1 MTLAASGSQTSTG
14 QVPVDQ
20 RQQARMLAFLG
31 RLKRDHPGCHAL
43 VDAARVDVAIHEI
56 EARLLAGASEF
67 SDEADGGRGGSY
79 RQAQRMTFAR
89 AQGAR
94 ALLNLFTHRRSVAD
108 PLGADPLVVLDVLG
122 GDGLVARI
130 ARASGMSTPKTSRTS
145 VTIATSDVAPAMVD
159 AALGAGLP
167 ALWQPAQRL
176 ILRDAS
182 VDGVLCAYGTH
193 HLNHASLMETC
204 EEARR
209 VIRPGGRIVLH
220 DFEPDSAVSRW
231 FSEVV
236 HRYSRKGHEY
246 QHYGSETLTNALH
259 DGGFENVSSRPLCDP
274 IIATGTSPA
283 AARLALAQY
292 LFQMYGLVGLG
303 GGQSLDV
310 LEQVLSLA
318 ESCFGAIRVD
328 SLTEEEGPYRACL
341 PRVAV
346 FAVGCVPAR

>member
-1 MTLAASGSQTSTG
+1 MKGNVMTLVAPGSQPSAG

-20 RQQARMLAFLG
+20 RQQKRMVAFLG
-31 RLKRDHPGCHAL
+31 RLERDHPKCHAL
-43 VDAARVDVAIHEI
+43 VDTARVDVALHEI
-56 EARLLAGASEF
+56 EARLLTGASDF

-94 ALLNLFTHRRSVAD
+94 TLLDLFAHRRSV
-108 PLGADPLVVLDVLG
+108 ADPLVVLDVLG

-130 ARASGMSTPKTSRTS
+130 AQSADMSSPGMT
-145 VTIATSDVAPAMVD
+145 VLTSDVAPAMVE

-176 ILRDAS
+176 ILRDSA

-193 HLNHASLMETC
+193 HLDHAGLIETC
-204 EEARR
+204 AEARR
-209 VIRPGGRIVLH
+209 VIKPGGRIVLH
-220 DFEPDSAVSRW
+220 DFEPDSAVAQW

-246 QHYGSETLTNALH
+246 EHYGSEALTNAID
-259 DGGFENVSSRPLCDP
+259 DGGFENVASQPLLDP
-274 IIATGTSPA
+274 IVASGASPA
-283 AARLALAQY
+283 AARLALARY
-292 LFQMYGLVGLG
+292 LYQMYGLVGLG
-303 GGQSLDV
+303 DRPSPDA

-318 ESCFGAIRVD
+318 ESCFGTIGVHD
-328 SLTEEEGPYRACL
+328 VSEEEGPYRACL

-346 FAVGCVPAR
+346 LAVGCVPVELLT

>member
-1 MTLAASGSQTSTG
+1 MHT
-14 QVPVDQ
+14 
-20 RQQARMLAFLG
+20 FLR
-31 RLKRDHPGCHAL
+31 RLERDHPSCHAL
-43 VDAARVDVAIHEI
+43 VDAARADVAVREVQ
-56 EARLLAGASEF
+56 ARLLAGASDF
-67 SDEADGGRGGSY
+67 SNETDGGRGGSY

-94 ALLNLFTHRRSVAD
+94 ALLNLFSHRHSVT
-108 PLGADPLVVLDVLG
+108 DPLVVLDVLG

-130 ARASGMSTPKTSRTS
+130 AQASDIPKPN
-145 VTIATSDVAPAMVD
+145 VTIVTSDVTPAMVD

-176 ILRDAS
+176 ILRDAA

-193 HLNHASLMETC
+193 HLDHASLIETC
-204 EEARR
+204 AEARR
-209 VIRPGGRIVLH
+209 VIRPGGRVVLH
-220 DFEPDSAVSRW
+220 DFDPDSAVSRW

-236 HRYSRKGHEY
+236 HRYSRKGHAY
-246 QHYGSETLTNALH
+246 QHYGSEILTDAIKG
-259 DGGFENVSSRPLCDP
+259 GGFEDVSSRPLFDP
-274 IIATGTSPA
+274 IIAPGASPA

-303 GGQSLDV
+303 DGQSLDV

-318 ESCFGAIRVD
+318 ESCFGAIRIDNVPD
-328 SLTEEEGPYRACL
+328 EDGPYRACL

>member
-1 MTLAASGSQTSTG
+1 M
-14 QVPVDQ
+14 
-20 RQQARMLAFLG
+20 RAFLR
-31 RLKRDHPGCHAL
+31 RLERDHPGCHAL
-43 VDAARVDVAIHEI
+43 VDAAHVDLAVREV
-56 EARLLAGASEF
+56 EARLHSGASEF

-94 ALLNLFTHRRSVAD
+94 ALLDLFAHRRSVPD
-108 PLGADPLVVLDVLG
+108 PSGADPLVVLDVLG
-122 GDGLVARI
+122 GDGLIARI
-130 ARASGMSTPKTSRTS
+130 ARASVTSSPNTSSTS
-145 VTIATSDVAPAMVD
+145 VTIVTSNVAPAMVE
-159 AALGAGLP
+159 AALEAGLP
-167 ALWQPAQRL
+167 ALWQPAQQL

-193 HLNHASLMETC
+193 HLDHASLIETC

-209 VIRPGGRIVLH
+209 VITPGGHVVLH
-220 DFEPDSAVSRW
+220 DFEPDSAVARW

-236 HRYSRKGHEY
+236 HRYSRKGHAF
-246 QHYGSETLTNALH
+246 QHYGSEILTNAIN
-259 DGGFENVSSRPLCDP
+259 DGGFEDVVSRPLVDP
-274 IIATGTSPA
+274 IIAPGVSPV

-303 GGQSLDV
+303 DGRSLDV

-318 ESCFGAIRVD
+318 ESCFGAIAVD
-328 SLTEEEGPYRACL
+328 SVPEEGSYRACL

-346 FAVGCVPAR
+346 SAVGRVPMR

>member
-1 MTLAASGSQTSTG
+1 MI
-14 QVPVDQ
+14 PVDQ
-20 RQQARMLAFLG
+20 RHQARMLAFLR

-43 VDAARVDVAIHEI
+43 VDTARVDVAIREV
-56 EARLLAGASEF
+56 EARLLTGASEF

-89 AQGAR
+89 ARGAR
-94 ALLNLFTHRRSVAD
+94 ALLHLFADRRSA
-108 PLGADPLVVLDVLG
+108 ADPLVVLDVLG

-130 ARASGMSTPKTSRTS
+130 ARASVVSSPSL
-145 VTIATSDVAPAMVD
+145 TIVTSDVAPAMVE

-193 HLNHASLMETC
+193 HLDRASLIETC

-209 VIRPGGRIVLH
+209 VIRPGGRVVLH

-236 HRYSRKGHEY
+236 HRYSRKGHVY
-246 QHYGSETLTNALH
+246 QHYGSEILTNAIN
-259 DGGFENVSSRPLCDP
+259 DGGFENVVSRPLFDP
-274 IIATGTSPA
+274 IIAPGASPA
-283 AARLALAQY
+283 GARLALARY

-303 GGQSLDV
+303 HGQSLDV
-310 LEQVLSLA
+310 LKKVLSRA
-318 ESCFGAIRVD
+318 ESCFGAIGID
-328 SLTEEEGPYRACL
+328 SVPEEDGAYRASL

-346 FAVGCVPAR
+346 FAVGCVPTR